1 MAAILIEHKAD
12 LLFEIYI
19 YRNEQELD
27 DFLQN
32 KELSSFFVMS
42 NISRNSVQQ
51 IERYFRRMLTKDYF
65 LKLQQNPE
73 ETERIR
79 RLYEIGARR

>member
-1 MAAILIEHKAD
+1 MAAILIEHKAN